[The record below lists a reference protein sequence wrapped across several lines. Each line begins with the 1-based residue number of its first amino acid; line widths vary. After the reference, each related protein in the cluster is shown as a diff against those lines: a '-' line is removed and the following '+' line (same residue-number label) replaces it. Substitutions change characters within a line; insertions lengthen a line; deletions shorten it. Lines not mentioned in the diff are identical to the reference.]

1 MFEVRVQQHDFS
13 LEAEVNQLRQ
23 QAPGAGAVVAFVGL
37 VRELGEARQ
46 IEQLVLEH
54 YPQMTENSL
63 RQIVEEARQ
72 RWPLLAARVVH
83 RVGALTPAEQIVL
96 VTTATVHRHD
106 AFAAAEFIMDFLKTS
121 APFWKKEQG
130 VSGAHWI
137 DVRDSDQR
145 ARERWQR

>member
-1 MFEVRVQQHDFS
+1 MAAVHASDHAADPVRVSRGRGQRDGGS
-13 LEAEVNQLRQ
+13 V
-23 QAPGAGAVVAFVGL
+23 AGADEDHL
-37 VRELGEARQ
+37 VD
-46 IEQLVLEH
+46 
-54 YPQMTENSL
+54 PQA
-63 RQIVEEARQ
+63 VEEARQ

-96 VTTATVHRHD
+96 VATATAHRHD

-137 DVRDSDQR
+137 DARDSDQR